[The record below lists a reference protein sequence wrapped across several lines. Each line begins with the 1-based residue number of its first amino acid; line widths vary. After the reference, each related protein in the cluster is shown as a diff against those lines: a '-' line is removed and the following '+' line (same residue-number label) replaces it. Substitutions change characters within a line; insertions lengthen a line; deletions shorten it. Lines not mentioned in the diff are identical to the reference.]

1 VTGPDVESPVRE
13 APRELLALACAVRP
27 DWDEAETWNAMHAA
41 KTAGLDWTRLALRL
55 MGIALR
61 VETPP
66 TRPRELWDFARGITS
81 KAAERPPPA
90 EHVAGAIAAIIAGD
104 YAAAWSA
111 THEGA
116 VPAQIVKATGGQ
128 PALTEGN
135 DPRAGAV
142 PATEAETNL
151 RR

>member
-1 VTGPDVESPVRE
+1 MTDPDSESPVRE

-116 VPAQIVKATGGQ
+116 VPAQIARVTGGQ
-128 PALTEGN
+128 PVLAEDDN
-135 DPRAGAV
+135 PARHRA
-142 PATEAETNL
+142 P
-151 RR
+151 

>member
-1 VTGPDVESPVRE
+1 VTGPDSESPVRE

-27 DWDEAETWNAMHAA
+27 DWDEGETWNAMHAA

-66 TRPRELWDFARGITS
+66 TRPRELWDFARGITIAS
-81 KAAERPPPA
+81 QGRPPPSDGHA
-90 EHVAGAIAAIIAGD
+90 AAIAALKSGD

-116 VPAQIVKATGGQ
+116 VPAQIARVTGGQ
-128 PALTEGN
+128 PVLTDDDN
-135 DPRAGAV
+135 PAHHRA
-142 PATEAETNL
+142 P
-151 RR
+151 

>member
-1 VTGPDVESPVRE
+1 VTDPDSESPVRE

-55 MGIALR
+55 MGVALR

-66 TRPRELWDFARGITS
+66 TRPRELWDFARGITIAS
-81 KAAERPPPA
+81 QGRPPPSDGHA
-90 EHVAGAIAAIIAGD
+90 AAIAALKSGD

-116 VPAQIVKATGGQ
+116 VPAQIARVTGGQ
-128 PALTEGN
+128 PVLTDDDN
-135 DPRAGAV
+135 PAHHRA
-142 PATEAETNL
+142 P
-151 RR
+151 

>member
-1 VTGPDVESPVRE
+1 VTGPDSESPVRE

-27 DWDEAETWNAMHAA
+27 DWDEGETWNAMHAA

-66 TRPRELWDFARGITS
+66 TRPRELWDFARGITIAS
-81 KAAERPPPA
+81 QGRPPPSDGHA
-90 EHVAGAIAAIIAGD
+90 AAIAALKSGD

-116 VPAQIVKATGGQ
+116 VPAQIARVTGGQ
-128 PALTEGN
+128 PVLAEDDN
-135 DPRAGAV
+135 PARHRA
-142 PATEAETNL
+142 P
-151 RR
+151 